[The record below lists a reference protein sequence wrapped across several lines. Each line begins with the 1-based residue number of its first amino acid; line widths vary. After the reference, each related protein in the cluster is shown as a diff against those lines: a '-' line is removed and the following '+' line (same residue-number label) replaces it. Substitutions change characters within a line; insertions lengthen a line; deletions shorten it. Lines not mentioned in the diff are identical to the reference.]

1 MARRTP
7 GHRNREDNDMIT
19 DETAKIYRMGI
30 AAPTGEHGTE
40 AAGDIVAI
48 ATTTG
53 GPCGDRPDHI
63 WQFRRELRSY
73 DKTTYEYA
81 CDRCYVRHYE
91 TGESVRAP
99 ARAAKVQQAMAANGG
114 AKVLDMGEHMGRR
127 ERREAER
134 NRRKVV
140 ANMQR
145 ERASAGTAV
154 AVQREL

>member
-1 MARRTP
+1 
-7 GHRNREDNDMIT
+7 MIT
-19 DETAKIYRMGI
+19 EDLARIYRGI

-53 GPCGDRPDHI
+53 GPCGVHAEHI
-63 WQFRRELRSY
+63 WQFSRELHSY
-73 DKTTYEYA
+73 GKTTYEYA
-81 CDRCYVRHYE
+81 CDRCRARHYE

-99 ARAAKVQQAMAANGG
+99 ARAPARAAKAQQDMAVNGG
-114 AKVLDMGEHMGRR
+114 GKILDLGEHMGRR

-134 NRRKVV
+134 NRRKIV
-140 ANMQR
+140 AKMQR
-145 ERASAGTAV
+145 ERANAGTAV